1 MDHKVCDTVKRL
13 NALRHTTATKQKKLE
28 ELQTKY
34 GQMQKDASE
43 AVATDKGESADAQ
56 VLYCSYVILI

>member
-13 NALRHTTATKQKKLE
+13 NGLRHITALKQKILE
-28 ELQTKY
+28 SNIVQY
-34 GQMQKDASE
+34 DQMMKDSSD

-56 VLYCSYVILI
+56 VYN